1 MSKRALTIW
10 TDADDATC
18 GDCGRAR
25 YDHRADT
32 WKCPVFGAA
41 LGFDVKANPRRF
53 PRCPACLAAESRAL
67 ARTGHLAPPERDSS
81 GGHEL

>member
-10 TDADDATC
+10 TEAEDTYC
-18 GDCGRAR
+18 GDCGRAK
-25 YDHRADT
+25 YAEGI
-32 WKCPVFGAA
+32 WLCPVFGEAIGYDCWA
-41 LGFDVKANPRRF
+41 DPRRF
-53 PRCPACLAAESRAL
+53 LRCPACLAAESKAL